1 VVPIPGTKKR
11 RYLEENVAAAALAL
25 GDDELARIDEALPPG
40 ATAGQRYA
48 DMKTIDA

>member
-1 VVPIPGTKKR
+1 V
-11 RYLEENVAAAALAL
+11 EENVVAAALEL
-25 GDDELARIDEALPPG
+25 SGDELARLDEALPLG